1 MTEQVQPSPQGGNVI
16 KLLAAAMIA
25 VAGFVGFYYLDQQPI
40 WVRWLLVLIA
50 LVGGLAVA
58 SKSDLGKEV
67 WQFVQSARIEL
78 RKVVWPTRKDT
89 INVTIVVFVAVGL
102 LGLFFW
108 GLDALLATAT
118 KWLTT
123 RSA

>member
-1 MTEQVQPSPQGGNVI
+1 MTEQVQTDPEGGNAI
-16 KLLAAAMIA
+16 KLLLAAVIV
-25 VAGFVGFYYLDQQPI
+25 VAGFVGFYYMDQQPI
-40 WVRWLLVLIA
+40 WVRWLLVLVA
-50 LVGGLAVA
+50 LVGGAAVA
-58 SKSDLGKEV
+58 SQSALGKDV
-67 WQFVQSARIEL
+67 WQFIQSARIEL

-89 INVTIVVFVAVGL
+89 TNVTIVVFVAVTV

-108 GLDALLATAT
+108 GLDAVLASLT